1 MSEIDLARRTSIQA
15 FFAGTDITASLQR
28 YLLSMTYTDNEE
40 DETDDLQFK
49 LQDRDG
55 VWVEKWLNTAL
66 HAALETTSGSSGSSS
81 KTITGY
87 KVTAKSGVAVRSRAG
102 DQYYKYGSLSYGT
115 VIKVKSISGGWA
127 NFTYSG
133 KNAYCKASGLS
144 AVYGGGSSGSSSSTS
159 GAEKG
164 LRIQAV
170 IVRRNWNGDGKDDM
184 LECGQFELDSVV
196 AQGPPNTITIKG
208 TSLPYSSSV
217 RQTAKSKS
225 WESYTLS
232 GIVNEIASKNGMT
245 SMFLSSVNPSY
256 KRVEQYKTSDI
267 TFLQKLCHDAGCS
280 LKVSNNILVVF
291 DQAAYETKKEV
302 LEIKRGSGYTKYKLS
317 TGENNAYSSCC
328 VKYTTS
334 DGKVITATA
343 KIEDDSSKKDNQQC
357 LNIYQKV
364 SSVSEAKQLAEKM
377 LRLYNKYELQA
388 QFTFPGNPKLLAG
401 CVVTLKGWGAWDGKY
416 IVKQAKHKVDS
427 SGYTTQIT
435 LRTALAAKV
444 STTSSSS
451 STSSGKTPSSSTKTK
466 KATNKAATPSLPP
479 IVKPSSTAA
488 AFDRTIAQTSRYAWT
503 RVILRE

>member
-1 MSEIDLARRTSIQA
+1 MSEVDMARRTSIQA
-15 FFAGTDITASLQR
+15 FFAGTDITSSLQR

-55 VWVEKWLNTAL
+55 IWVEKWLNTAL

-81 KTITGY
+81 TITGY
-87 KVTAKSGVAVRSRAG
+87 KVTAKSGLAVRSRAG
-102 DQYYKYGSLSYGT
+102 DQYYKYGTLAYGT

-159 GAEKG
+159 GTEKG

-170 IVRRNWNGDGKDDM
+170 IVRRNWKGDGKDDM

-196 AQGPPNTITIKG
+196 AQGPPNTVTIKG
-208 TSLPYSSSV
+208 TSLPYSSSI

-225 WESYTLS
+225 WEGYTLS

-245 SMFLSSVNPSY
+245 CMFLSSVNPSY

-291 DQAAYETKKEV
+291 DQSAYETKKEV

-334 DGKVITATA
+334 SGKVITATA
-343 KIEDDSSKKDNQQC
+343 KAEGDSGKKDSQC

-364 SSVSEAKQLAEKM
+364 SSVAEAKQLAEKM

-401 CVVTLKGWGAWDGKY
+401 CVVKLKGWGAWDGKY
-416 IVKQAKHKVDS
+416 IIKQAKHKVDS

-435 LRTALAAKV
+435 LRTALASKV
-444 STTSSSS
+444 STSSSS
-451 STSSGKTPSSSTKTK
+451 SSGSTKTK
-466 KATNKAATPSLPP
+466 KSTNKASTPSLPP
-479 IVKPSSTAA
+479 VVKPSQSGGSHTSGL
-488 AFDRTIAQTSRYAWT
+488 QSRYAWN
-503 RVILRE
+503 RVAMRK